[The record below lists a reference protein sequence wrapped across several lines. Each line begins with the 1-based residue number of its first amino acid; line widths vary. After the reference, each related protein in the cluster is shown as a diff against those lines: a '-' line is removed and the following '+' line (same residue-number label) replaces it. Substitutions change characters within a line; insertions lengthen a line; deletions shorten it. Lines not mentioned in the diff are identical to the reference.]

1 MLIHYLSL
9 LRTITT
15 IVFTRNAVGRNFML
29 HRALTQARRHTHP
42 IDLIYG
48 IQTSG
53 FVPNFLTD
61 PGLNIFKI
69 GLREN
74 NHYAGCQPS
83 CVRIALRSLPDT
95 AQFTFYDLGCGMGRA
110 LITASEFPFYKLIG
124 IEISGELCAI
134 AEKNVQKISDLF
146 PGRAKISIDR
156 ADVTTTQLKGGKIVV
171 FMYHSFGRA
180 TIGILIC
187 KLEQLAIAGSSIFVI
202 FENPVNGDLVDQ
214 SIYFKR
220 WYAEQVPCDPDEL
233 NHHSDTDDGVVVWQ
247 SINTVNLYE
256 SRCSD
261 FNIITT
267 KPTWRA
273 EIVFEE
279 K

>member
-1 MLIHYLSL
+1 MFIHYLSL
-9 LRTITT
+9 LRKIATLI
-15 IVFTRNAVGRNFML
+15 FTRNAVGRKFLL
-29 HRALTQARRHTHP
+29 HRVLNQARRHSHP
-42 IDLIYG
+42 IDLTYG

-83 CVRIALRSLPDT
+83 CVRKALRSLPDT

-134 AEKNVQKISDLF
+134 AEKNVQRISDLF

-156 ADVTTTQLKGGKIVV
+156 ADATTAQLKGDKIVV

-180 TIGILIC
+180 TIATLVR
-187 KLEQLAIAGSSIFVI
+187 KWEQLAMTGSIIFII

-214 SIYFKR
+214 SMFFKR

-233 NHHSDTDDGVVVWQ
+233 SHHSDANDGVVVWQ
-247 SINTVNLYE
+247 SANTVKVYE

-273 EIVFEE
+273 EIVFE
-279 K
+279 KQ